1 MRAGTLSFGTVRPG
15 SRALSWAQPF
25 LSEFAVMKPQWWVLP
40 VAIAAAVAAPAQARM
55 QYAPFAMVEHFGDR
69 PVVEARIDTTPI
81 ALQVHSGA
89 SGTIEITPEAAD
101 ALGYSERTSS
111 GRYGIDRSGHLAAAG
126 ASRTSLRRL
135 SVGPSVVTDV
145 PAFVHALPGAK
156 VELPGAGEAGM
167 LGVGWLRKTRA
178 IVDFDGKRIGFPDV
192 AGDSAAERARLVA
205 AGYAALRM
213 VWDEKEACYLID
225 ASLDGHPARLIVNTV
240 SKGYLDLPSARAAKL
255 KFGGRTG
262 TAGGPGGAS
271 VPVHKPL
278 KPVSVRIGGVDYGR
292 IQPPAWDTG
301 AYLSAASA
309 KGGGPIQGALGAT
322 FWIAQKASIDFGDGW
337 LLLAPPA
344 PSGR

>member
-1 MRAGTLSFGTVRPG
+1 
-15 SRALSWAQPF
+15 
-25 LSEFAVMKPQWWVLP
+25 MKPQGWVLS
-40 VAIAAAVAAPAQARM
+40 VAIAAAAAAPAQARM
-55 QYAPFAMVEHFGDR
+55 QYAPFAIVAHFGDR
-69 PVVEARIDTTPI
+69 PVVEARIDATPI

-101 ALGYSERTSS
+101 ALGYRDRTPS

-135 SVGPSVVTDV
+135 SVGPSVVADA

-167 LGVGWLRKTRA
+167 LGIGWLRSTRA
-178 IVDFDGKRIGFPDV
+178 VVDFERKRIGFAD
-192 AGDSAAERARLVA
+192 AAADSAGERERLVA

-225 ASLDGHPARLIVNTV
+225 ARLDGHPARLIVNTV
-240 SKGYLDLPSARAAKL
+240 SQGYLDLPSARAAGL

-278 KPVSVRIGGVDYGR
+278 KPVRVQIGGVDYGR

-301 AYLSAASA
+301 AYLSAASKRA
-309 KGGGPIQGALGAT
+309 GGPIQGALGAT

-344 PSGR
+344 RSER